1 MVVGTSSH
9 AGKSTLVAALCRY
22 FAREGLRVAPFKAQN
37 MSLNSAVTPSGHEIG
52 RAQFVQAQAARVA
65 PTVDMNPVLLKP
77 QGQRVSQVVLRG
89 RPWAVTS
96 AADYYARKAEL
107 WPAVVESLGT
117 LRRAHDLVIAEG
129 AGSPAEIN
137 LREHD
142 IVNMRVA
149 RHANAGTLLVGDIE
163 RGGVF
168 ASLYGTVALLGAEE
182 RALVRA
188 FVINKFRGDPSLLTP
203 GIAELAQLTGVP
215 TAGVV
220 DWFDDIRVPEEDS
233 LGLAP
238 ARDADGATGGAAA
251 DAAVIDVAAVRLP
264 HIANF
269 DDFDPLARAP
279 GVRFRY
285 VSSAAELGRPDL
297 VILPG
302 SKTTVAD
309 LAWLRERGLADA
321 VVALRHAGVPV
332 LGICGG
338 YQMLGEWILD
348 PLAVE
353 SDAPA
358 TAGLGLLPLTTTF
371 AAEKVTHQVRGRIG
385 AAPGPLLAAA
395 AGAEVGGYE
404 IHMGETHYRG
414 TAARPLRIV
423 ARSGRPVE
431 LLDGAADADGLT
443 LGTYLH
449 GLLHARAVR
458 DAVLG
463 AVAARKGVRLPVPPG
478 GGAEPDADGEF
489 DRLADHVAASLD
501 MRLVRQI
508 AGVA

>member
-1 MVVGTSSH
+1 MPREAPVLMVVGTTSH
-9 AGKSTLVAALCRY
+9 AGKSTLVAALCRH
-22 FAREGLRVAPFKAQN
+22 FAREGVRVAPFKAQN

-52 RAQFVQAQAARVA
+52 RAQAVQAQAAGLV
-65 PTVDMNPVLLKP
+65 PTVDMNPILLKP
-77 QGQRVSQVVLRG
+77 QGARVSQVVLRG

-96 AADYYARKAEL
+96 AADYYARKQEL
-107 WPAVVESLGT
+107 WPAVTESLGN
-117 LRRAHDLVIAEG
+117 LRRAHELVIAEG

-149 RHANAGTLLVGDIE
+149 RHAGAGTLLVGDIE

-168 ASLYGTVALLGAEE
+168 AALFGTVALLAPEE

-203 GIAELAQLTGVP
+203 GIAELAERTGIP

-220 DWFDDIRVPEEDS
+220 DWFDDIRIPEEDS
-233 LGLAP
+233 LGIAP
-238 ARDADGATGGAAA
+238 PSAAA
-251 DAAVIDVAAVRLP
+251 GGDGTALDVVALRLP

-269 DDFDPLARAP
+269 DDFDPLARTP

-285 VSSAAELGRPDL
+285 ASTVAELGRPDL

-302 SKTTVAD
+302 SKATVAD
-309 LAWLRERGLADA
+309 LAWMRERGLDQAVGDA
-321 VVALRHAGVPV
+321 RRAGVPV

-338 YQMLGEWILD
+338 YQMLGELILD

-353 SDAPA
+353 SEARE
-358 TAGLGLLPLTTTF
+358 TRGLGLLPVTTTF
-371 AAEKVTHQVRGRIG
+371 AAEKTTHQVRARV
-385 AAPGPLLAAA
+385 AA
-395 AGAEVGGYE
+395 AGPALLAGAAGAALDAYE
-404 IHMGETHYRG
+404 IHMGETRHTG
-414 TAARPLRIV
+414 AGARPIRIV
-423 ARSGRPVE
+423 ARSGEAVDVA
-431 LLDGAADADGLT
+431 DGAADADGLT
-443 LGTYLH
+443 VGTYLH
-449 GLLHARAVR
+449 GLLHARPVR
-458 DAVLG
+458 DAVL
-463 AVAARKGVRLPVPPG
+463 AVAAARRGVALPPG
-478 GGAEPDADGEF
+478 DGPDADREF

-508 AGVA
+508 AGIA